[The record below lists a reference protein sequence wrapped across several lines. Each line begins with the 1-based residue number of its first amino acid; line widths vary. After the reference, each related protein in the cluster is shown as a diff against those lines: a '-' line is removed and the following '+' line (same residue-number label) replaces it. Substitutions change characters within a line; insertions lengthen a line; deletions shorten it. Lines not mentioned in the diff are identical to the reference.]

1 VKFLIYSAHA
11 FLPVFFLLAVC
22 STVPVVRRKQPAL
35 IPSLTML
42 PVSSQQYDAF
52 LKENKPS
59 ANQEQTQRVKRVR
72 QRIRRAV
79 EQYMAESQ
87 FHSRCHGPRF
97 VVMGG

>member
-1 VKFLIYSAHA
+1 MRFSIYSAHA
-11 FLPVFFLLAVC
+11 FLLVFLLLAVC
-22 STVPVVRRKQPAL
+22 STVPVLRRKQLAL
-35 IPSLTML
+35 IQSSTML
-42 PVSSQQYDAF
+42 SMSYQQYDAF

-72 QRIRRAV
+72 ERIQRAV
-79 EQYMAESQ
+79 EQYMAEIQ